1 MLSVLYRILFFPPPI
16 LAVINAFLNDF
27 KTSLAMTFSPA
38 HRFIQSYMGDR
49 PLTPVVPGLGNGNAS
64 SKPDPNSVKDDKLDL
79 DLIR

>member
-1 MLSVLYRILFFPPPI
+1 
-16 LAVINAFLNDF
+16 
-27 KTSLAMTFSPA
+27 MTFSPA